1 MTRCGVRPSVAAA
14 FVLLCMLIQGAGWA
28 QPLAELLRATPQS
41 GAAVGREV
49 IEYLDLTQFALDSD
63 EWWQPL
69 AVHPGEGRLDL
80 AIEASPE
87 RYGFDLRGAQ
97 LLAFGEPPGR
107 ALLVRVAY
115 DPERVHVALSARDF
129 EATTAQTIDRYVWGE
144 APHVDC
150 ATNFAAGDDGDLFAG
165 RLGKAVR
172 LALLPGVLAS
182 SCSTAVSDDVLAAH
196 AGATL
201 SLFDAPSYRELGASA
216 AQWDDAVLAADNPGR
231 ALFVRS
237 HRELAEAALDH
248 GDPAQALFLGPGS
261 GASLSG
267 IDPAAVFALSPDLS
281 AEERSAELEALVD
294 AERAREPLPLY
305 LAALL
310 ADVGPG
316 ERLVLALHYTDE
328 VSAEAALPVFA
339 ARLEAFLPDRLEG
352 VPFAVDTHLRTFE
365 RHGEATAVVVAVVR
379 FREANTAFR
388 SLVAGLWQRDFAP
401 LALP

>member
-1 MTRCGVRPSVAAA
+1 MARYGVRPSTATA
-14 FVLLCMLIQGAGWA
+14 FVFLFMLIQPAGWA
-28 QPLAELLRATPQS
+28 HPLAELLRVTPQS

-49 IEYLDLTQFALDSD
+49 IEYLDLTQFALDAD

-69 AVHPGEGRLDL
+69 VVQPGAGRLDM

-87 RYGFDLRGAQ
+87 RFGFDVRGAQ

-115 DPERVHVALSARDF
+115 DPERVHAAVRARGF
-129 EATTAQTIDRYVWGE
+129 EATTDQGIDRYQWGE
-144 APHVDC
+144 DC
-150 ATNFAAGDDGDLFAG
+150 ATSFAAGDDGDLFAG
-165 RLGKAVR
+165 RLGMAVR
-172 LALLPGVLAS
+172 LALLPGVLAG
-182 SCSTAVSDDVLAAH
+182 SCSTVVSDDVLAAH

-201 SLFDAPSYRELGASA
+201 SLFDAPSYRELGDA
-216 AQWDDAVLAADNPGR
+216 ALGWDEAVLATDSPAR

-237 HRELAEAALDH
+237 HRELADAALEH
-248 GDPAQALFLGPGS
+248 GDPAQALFLGAGS

-267 IDPAAVFALSPDLS
+267 IDAAAVFALSPDLS
-281 AEERSAELEALVD
+281 AEQRSAELEALVE

-305 LAALL
+305 MAALL

-328 VSAEAALPVFA
+328 ASAEAALPVFT
-339 ARLEAFLPDRLEG
+339 ARLEAFLPDRVED
-352 VPFAVDTHLRTFE
+352 VPYTVDVHLRPFE
-365 RHGEATAVVVAVVR
+365 RHGETTAVVVAVVR
-379 FREANTAFR
+379 FGDANTVFR
-388 SLVAGLWQRDFAP
+388 SLVSGLWQRDFAP